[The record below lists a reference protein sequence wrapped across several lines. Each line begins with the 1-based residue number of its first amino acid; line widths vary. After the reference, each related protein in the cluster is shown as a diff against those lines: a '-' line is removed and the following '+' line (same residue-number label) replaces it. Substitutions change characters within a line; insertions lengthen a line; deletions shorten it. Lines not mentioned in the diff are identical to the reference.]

1 MCARLFSNSQAVLP
15 LSTAACI
22 FIFGKTVSLIFDRM
36 DGNVTINLNI
46 CFFKAISLHLTQVH
60 IFCISDNYKRLH
72 CEEGP
77 YKYEH
82 YSLKHINLIFMNTE
96 TQYGNF
102 FFKRDPT
109 HFTEVLV

>member
-1 MCARLFSNSQAVLP
+1 
-15 LSTAACI
+15 
-22 FIFGKTVSLIFDRM
+22 M